1 MRRGAP
7 ARGLALTAA
16 LALALTACSG
26 GEDKETEETASPSA
40 TAPAPQSASPDG
52 TDEQPEAE
60 GTDASTETT
69 SDDPDDPD
77 EDESPDADGDDTD
90 PSGTDTDPDGED
102 TSEYVPASADGPAKN
117 VPKPVMPEEMKEE
130 TPEGAKAAVQ
140 YWWDTVTYLQRTGDS
155 DLVRASSD
163 EDCDFC
169 RAYTHSIEKIYEDG
183 GWTSGA
189 EVEVTSALT
198 GVIDKDRKL
207 LQVTTLL
214 DVEGLT
220 TFKSNGSID
229 KTQSE
234 ESYGDSPWITNVKF
248 DEESQRW
255 VATSVSFEG
264 EK

>member
-26 GEDKETEETASPSA
+26 GEDKEPEETASPST
-40 TAPAPQSASPDG
+40 TAPASQGASPDG

-77 EDESPDADGDDTD
+77 GPDDDESPDPDGDDSD
-90 PSGTDTDPDGED
+90 PNGED
-102 TSEYVPASADGPAKN
+102 TGEYVPASADGPAKN

-140 YWWDTVTYLQRTGDS
+140 YWWDTVTYLQRTGD
-155 DLVRASSD
+155 LEPLREVSSD
-163 EDCDFC
+163 ECDFC
-169 RAYTHSIEKIYEDG
+169 HDYALDVVDHYEDG
-183 GWTSGA
+183 GWHTGM
-189 EVEVTSALT
+189 EVDVTSALT
-198 GVIDKDRKL
+198 GVHDTNKRI

-214 DVEGLT
+214 DTSEAQVFDKNGLE
-220 TFKSNGSID
+220 D
-229 KTQSE
+229 KEQGAKAYTDDPWVTYVQFDSEAGHWRATQ
-234 ESYGDSPWITNVKF
+234 
-248 DEESQRW
+248 
-255 VATSVSFEG
+255 VSFEG
-264 EK
+264 KP

>member
-26 GEDKETEETASPSA
+26 GEDKEPEETASPST
-40 TAPAPQSASPDG
+40 TAPASQGASSDG
-52 TDEQPEAE
+52 ADEQPETG
-60 GTDASTETT
+60 GTDESTETT
-69 SDDPDDPD
+69 PDDPDDPDDPD
-77 EDESPDADGDDTD
+77 EGESPDADDSD
-90 PSGTDTDPDGED
+90 PNGED
-102 TSEYVPASADGPAKN
+102 TGEYVPASADGPAKN

-169 RAYTHSIEKIYEDG
+169 RAYAHSIEKIYEDG
-183 GWTSGA
+183 GWTSGS

-229 KTQSE
+229 ETQSE

-255 VATSVSFEG
+255 VATSVSYEG

>member
-26 GEDKETEETASPSA
+26 GEDKEPEETASPST
-40 TAPAPQSASPDG
+40 TAPASQGASSDG
-52 TDEQPEAE
+52 ADEQPEAE

-69 SDDPDDPD
+69 PTPDDPD
-77 EDESPDADGDDTD
+77 EDESPVADGDD
-90 PSGTDTDPDGED
+90 SDPDGED
-102 TSEYVPASADGPAKN
+102 TGEYVPASADGPAKN

>member
-26 GEDKETEETASPSA
+26 GEDKEPEETASPST
-40 TAPAPQSASPDG
+40 TAPASQGASSDG
-52 TDEQPEAE
+52 ADEQPEAE

-69 SDDPDDPD
+69 PTPDDPD
-77 EDESPDADGDDTD
+77 EDESPVADGDD
-90 PSGTDTDPDGED
+90 SDPDGED
-102 TSEYVPASADGPAKN
+102 TGEYVPASADGPAKN

-169 RAYTHSIEKIYEDG
+169 RAYTHSIEKIYEEG
-183 GWTSGA
+183 GWTSGS

-198 GVIDKDRKL
+198 GVIDKDRQL

-220 TFKSNGSID
+220 TFKANGSID

-264 EK
+264 EM